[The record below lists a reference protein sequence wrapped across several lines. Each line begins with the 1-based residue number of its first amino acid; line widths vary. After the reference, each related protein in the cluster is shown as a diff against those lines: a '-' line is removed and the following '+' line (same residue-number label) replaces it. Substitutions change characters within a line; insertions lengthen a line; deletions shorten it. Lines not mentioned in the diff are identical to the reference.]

1 MIDAAARTAAGIG
14 PDNDNVGAEAE
25 ACLRNGSANEGG
37 GGVGVGLYECP
48 LRHLQ
53 VRPTRAGIMHDRH
66 MAGFEGILVADR
78 HSVCRIKFD
87 EAGML

>member
-1 MIDAAARTAAGIG
+1 
-14 PDNDNVGAEAE
+14 
-25 ACLRNGSANEGG
+25 
-37 GGVGVGLYECP
+37 
-48 LRHLQ
+48 
-53 VRPTRAGIMHDRH
+53 MHDRH